1 MKRDDLTRDLPFLY
15 KNINIM
21 DKLKIAT
28 HNSATGEKPAN
39 LLSWL
44 VIPFSRTQNK
54 TIQQQLDAGVHMF
67 DIRIKPYKNKY
78 HVGHGLFT
86 TKRTVEDILQ
96 QINDNSN
103 SEDLSYVLLTY
114 EGKLCTNDETN
125 NFKDYVNDLK
135 KKYNNIIF
143 GEVAVKYTDDDLIV
157 DWKVIEMPDDGWPMD
172 NKSEYM
178 KLNGKNWQTYIPIP
192 WLWKKIYY
200 NKPIF
205 STAYFTWI
213 DFL

>member
-1 MKRDDLTRDLPFLY
+1 
-15 KNINIM
+15 M
-21 DKLKIAT
+21 DNTNVLKIAT

-54 TIQQQLDAGVHMF
+54 TIQEQLESGVRMF
-67 DIRIKPYKNKY
+67 DIRIKQYNNEY

-96 QINDNSN
+96 QINDNGSK
-103 SEDLSYVLLTY
+103 DPIYVLLTY
-114 EGKLCTNDETN
+114 EGKLCTDEEIN
-125 NFKDYVNDLK
+125 NFKSYVNSLK
-135 KKYNNIIF
+135 KKYNNISF
-143 GEVAVKYTDDDLIV
+143 GDIAVKYTDDDLIV
-157 DWKVIEMPDDGWPMD
+157 DWKVVDYANCDWPV
-172 NKSEYM
+172 NTKSEYM

-205 STAYFTWI
+205 SSTYFTWV